1 MKKNTWFTF
10 LLLLIYSSVM
20 AQTTKKDI
28 QDQFKNKSLAEA
40 RAYLEKQNG
49 KIEKLIKLSSV
60 SLKITPGD
68 VDLKDVRT
76 TEKFDNSPKEQIE
89 KKFQK
94 TLDRLYFSPRVLYP
108 NTDLNISYSVRSLM
122 YSVSNYDDY
131 KFPEPILKLKKV
143 FYQDGKAGTFS
154 KELHGR
160 NQETID
166 EIKGVKWIDSVEL
179 EASYHYPEAMPVITL
194 SPERPLYQFAAGKIH
209 LISVSDG
216 KAVFKIS
223 PEVKEKILKV
233 EGINTA
239 GKAVEQY
246 GSSSSNNSSNF
257 SVEFLSQY
265 YEAGKSTIEKI
276 DRSAYKDVDE
286 LIEDLYA
293 KIPKEDKKK
302 PENLVNATYNF
313 RGNITQVN
321 LFLKP
326 EKSAIGS
333 YTFVLKNT
341 IKNADGYGVAYNKKN
356 LAGILDKDGKW
367 VVQPTFEELS
377 YYKGDYFM
385 GEVADDGYRSIL
397 WLDKLN
403 QKLVPFRYHFYRN
416 EPILDKY
423 YAIEDGINGPK
434 GLVEIKTNKVVI
446 EATLD
451 NISEQGNFI
460 VLRDRSDVNTIVNI
474 DLKKVLNVEGH
485 NYKINGDF
493 IFLSKPYTSKEKFA
507 DYSVLSNTDDIY
519 NAEGKKINKDD
530 YVIETFD
537 YFGIDGLLLV
547 KNKLGKKLFINTKG
561 DVVIDGSKYRN
572 VEPFSCGLAAVKNA
586 EGNWGYINTK
596 NVLVIPFMYN
606 EAKNFS
612 KISAMVR
619 TDNGY
624 QLIDHKNKVIK
635 KFDDG
640 FRSYSVKK
648 DADNLTYSNYNGKTY
663 NSKGEIHKDDR

>member
-10 LLLLIYSSVM
+10 LLLLTFPSVM

-276 DRSAYKDVDE
+276 DKSAYKDVDE

-313 RGNITQVN
+313 RGNITEVN

-397 WLDKLN
+397 WLDKIN

-434 GLVEIKTNKVVI
+434 GLVEIKTNKVAI

-474 DLKKVLNVEGH
+474 DLKKVLTVEGH

-507 DYSVLSNTDDIY
+507 DYSVLSNTDEIY
-519 NAEGKKINKDD
+519 NAEGKKINKED

>member
-10 LLLLIYSSVM
+10 LLLLTYSSVM

-94 TLDRLYFSPRVLYP
+94 TLDRLYFSPRVVYP

-143 FYQDGKAGTFS
+143 FYQDGKTGTFS

-276 DRSAYKDVDE
+276 DKSAYKDVDE

-313 RGNITQVN
+313 RGNITEVN

-333 YTFVLKNT
+333 YKFVLKNT

-367 VVQPTFEELS
+367 VVKPTFEELS

-397 WLDKLN
+397 WLDKIH

-474 DLKKVLNVEGH
+474 DLKKVLTVEGH

-493 IFLSKPYTSKEKFA
+493 IFLSKPYISKEKFA

-519 NAEGKKINKDD
+519 NAEGKKINKED

>member
-10 LLLLIYSSVM
+10 LLLLTYSSVM

-68 VDLKDVRT
+68 VDLKDVKT
-76 TEKFDNSPKEQIE
+76 TEKFDNFPKEQIE

-94 TLDRLYFSPRVLYP
+94 TLDRLYFSPRVVYP

-143 FYQDGKAGTFS
+143 FYQDGKTGNFS

-397 WLDKLN
+397 WLDKIN

-434 GLVEIKTNKVVI
+434 GLVEIKTNKVAI

-474 DLKKVLNVEGH
+474 DLKKVLTVEGH

>member
-10 LLLLIYSSVM
+10 LLLLTYSSVM

-94 TLDRLYFSPRVLYP
+94 TLDRLYFSPRVVYP

-143 FYQDGKAGTFS
+143 FYQDGKTGTFS

-233 EGINTA
+233 EGINNA

-276 DRSAYKDVDE
+276 DKSAYKDVDE

-326 EKSAIGS
+326 EKSAVGS

-341 IKNADGYGVAYNKKN
+341 IKNAEGYGVAYNKKN

-397 WLDKLN
+397 WLDKIN

-474 DLKKVLNVEGH
+474 DLKKVLTVEGH

>member
-10 LLLLIYSSVM
+10 LLLLTYSSVM

-49 KIEKLIKLSSV
+49 NIEKLIKLSSV

-143 FYQDGKAGTFS
+143 FYQDGKTGTFS

-313 RGNITQVN
+313 RGNITEVN

-397 WLDKLN
+397 WLDKIN

-474 DLKKVLNVEGH
+474 DLKKVLTVEGH

-493 IFLSKPYTSKEKFA
+493 IFLSKPYISKEKFA

-519 NAEGKKINKDD
+519 NAEGKKINKED